1 MENVF
6 IEFKEKEVKNVW
18 AITGGGE
25 GGVDRTSSGTHERER

>member
-18 AITGGGE
+18 TITGGGE
-25 GGVDRTSSGTHERER
+25 GGVDRTSNGTHERER